1 MENTSCCFKKF
12 TPFFFHLEQIF
23 FAIIAA
29 IYKYLPN
36 EISCPLLGKLSQSA
50 FPPLCEKHK
59 RIYNTTSH
67 NFSMAWKD
75 KLQGG
80 SIISRLSNEK
90 NADVRFFV
98 KRKGIIS
105 MEIIT
110 YINNVIH
117 KNEKQK
123 SKTKRLPMRSTVTE
137 FPSTSEKPNNTQGN
151 KGALNV
157 NKPKKFIRT

>member
-1 MENTSCCFKKF
+1 
-12 TPFFFHLEQIF
+12 
-23 FAIIAA
+23 
-29 IYKYLPN
+29 
-36 EISCPLLGKLSQSA
+36 
-50 FPPLCEKHK
+50 
-59 RIYNTTSH
+59 
-67 NFSMAWKD
+67 MAWKD

-90 NADVRFFV
+90 NADVWFFV

-110 YINNVIH
+110 YINHVIH